1 MNKNL
6 YIDINILQTVP
17 SSNINRDD
25 TGAPKTAFYGGVT
38 RARVSSQAW
47 KRAVRTTFAEDGVDI
62 GTRTKQVPTMLAQE
76 LQESYHLNE
85 KEAWNKALDA
95 LSKAITPKGKKD
107 KKIKIKKDKET
118 GIKETEA
125 LLMVSRGQ
133 ISKLAKYISEHEK
146 LDKDDKEEIKKIF
159 LEENSLDLAL
169 FGRMVADNPELNV
182 DAAAQ
187 VAHAISTH
195 EIIPEYD
202 YFTALDD
209 LQDKETNGAAHLD
222 TTQYDSATL
231 YRYANINM
239 IELKENLGSLDAI
252 EGALLF
258 IKDFSLSMPTG
269 KQNSF
274 ANKTLPNY
282 VMVTVRDDTPVN
294 LVSAFESPVV
304 ANAGEGY
311 TINSVKRLENEFT
324 NALQFVDQP
333 IATFVVGKY
342 ETRVGKQAANLND
355 MLNKLQDVLKKAVE
369 NENINN

>member
-1 MNKNL
+1 MRKNL
-6 YIDINILQTVP
+6 YVDINVLQTVP

-47 KRAVRTTFAEDGVDI
+47 KRAVRKAFAEEGESI
-62 GTRTKQVPTMLAQE
+62 GIRTKRVPQLLAAKLQE
-76 LQESYHLNE
+76 LDSGLDESEAMNKSVEAL
-85 KEAWNKALDA
+85 KECGIK
-95 LSKAITPKGKKD
+95 TGKTH
-107 KKIKIKKDKET
+107 ET
-118 GIKETEA
+118 GA
-125 LLMVSRGQ
+125 LLMVGPGQ
-133 ISKLAKYISEHEK
+133 IAKLAAYILDNAE
-146 LDKDDKEEIKKIF
+146 LDKKEVKKV
-159 LEENSLDLAL
+159 LMDGNSLDLAL

-182 DAAAQ
+182 DASAQ

-209 LQDKETNGAAHLD
+209 LQEKETSGAALIQ

-239 IELKENLGSLDAI
+239 HELQKNLGEKDAI
-252 EGALLF
+252 KGALTF
-258 IKDFSLSMPTG
+258 IKDFVLSMPTG

-304 ANAGEGY
+304 AKSGEGY
-311 TINSVKRLENEFT
+311 IDSSVKRLEEEFSD
-324 NALQFVDQP
+324 ALKFINQP
-333 IATFVVGKY
+333 LATFVVGKY
-342 ETRVGKQAANLND
+342 ETTIGKQAASLTD
-355 MLNKLQDVLKKAVE
+355 MLNEAQNVLKKAVE
-369 NENINN
+369 NEDIND